1 MNTVLPAPTNTIL
14 GEYVAVGELF
24 MAVFPNVEP
33 VRRSS
38 HEQMDYV
45 NADVIGIA
53 SPTSLSVQA
62 GVMPSGSTLH
72 DVAALAGV
80 SPRTVSRVVNDEGGF
95 GEPTRLR
102 VLEAIEKVG
111 YRPNMLARALVTRRT
126 HTVGLVVPRLVDPF
140 FAELVDGVQ
149 AAAKAT
155 GRTVI
160 IAKHDDDPAE
170 FGSILETL
178 SSFAVDGAIVYT
190 PSGEAATVVRHAG
203 RGLRTVV
210 IGVEVS
216 GKNLGSVL
224 WDISRGAEVGVEHL
238 VRAGRTRLVM
248 LSNTDS
254 ADSLLPPRRETAFRH
269 TLQSAGLVFTE
280 ARVVRRDPSIEGGRA
295 AMEAVLAAGTPVDG
309 VFAYNDAMAIG
320 ALQALALAGLQVP
333 HDVALVGFN
342 DIALCSALV
351 PALTSVRLDRT
362 AIGREAM
369 ALLDRMRSTPDEN
382 APVVVDVEL
391 IVRQSA

>member
-1 MNTVLPAPTNTIL
+1 
-14 GEYVAVGELF
+14 
-24 MAVFPNVEP
+24 
-33 VRRSS
+33 
-38 HEQMDYV
+38 
-45 NADVIGIA
+45 
-53 SPTSLSVQA
+53 
-62 GVMPSGSTLH
+62 MPSGSTLH

-95 GEPTRLR
+95 GKATRLR

-126 HTVGLVVPRLVDPF
+126 GTVGLVVPRLVDPF

-149 AAAKAT
+149 ASAKAS
-155 GRTVI
+155 GRTMM

-170 FGSILETL
+170 FDSILETL
-178 SSFAVDGAIVYT
+178 SSFSVDGAIVYT
-190 PSGEAATVVRHAG
+190 PSADQATVVRHAM

-210 IGVEVS
+210 IGVEIS
-216 GKNLGSVL
+216 GTNLGSVL
-224 WDISRGAEVGVEHL
+224 WDISRGAELAVMHL
-238 VRAGRTRLVM
+238 VRIGRTRLVM
-248 LSNTDS
+248 LSNTGS

-269 TLQSAGLVFTE
+269 TLQSAGLEFSE

-295 AMEAVLAAGTPVDG
+295 AMKAVLAAETPVDG

-320 ALQALALAGLQVP
+320 ALQALALAGLRVP
-333 HDVALVGFN
+333 QDVALVGFN
-342 DIALCSALV
+342 DIELCSALV
-351 PALTSVRLDRT
+351 PALSSIRLDRT

-369 ALLDRMRSTPDEN
+369 ALLDRMRSTPGEN
-382 APVVVDVEL
+382 APVLVDVEL

>member
-1 MNTVLPAPTNTIL
+1 MKNVNVDAI
-14 GEYVAVGELF
+14 G
-24 MAVFPNVEP
+24 MAT
-33 VRRSS
+33 
-38 HEQMDYV
+38 
-45 NADVIGIA
+45 
-53 SPTSLSVQA
+53 PTSPSGQA
-62 GVMPSGSTLH
+62 VVVPSGSTLH

-80 SPRTVSRVVNDEGGF
+80 SARTVSRVVNDEGGF
-95 GEPTRLR
+95 GEPTRVR

-216 GKNLGSVL
+216 GANLGSVL
-224 WDISRGAEVGVEHL
+224 WDISRGAEVAVDHL
-238 VRAGRTRLVM
+238 VRNGRTRLVM
-248 LSNTDS
+248 LSNTGS
-254 ADSLLPPRRETAFRH
+254 ADSLLLPRRETAFRH
-269 TLQSAGLVFTE
+269 TLQNARLVFTE
-280 ARVVRRDPSIEGGRA
+280 AQVVRRDPSIEGGRA

-320 ALQALALAGLQVP
+320 ALQALALAGLRVP
-333 HDVALVGFN
+333 DDVALVGFN

-369 ALLDRMRSTPDEN
+369 ALLDRMRSTPDDN